1 MVFLVAAACVAACV
15 YFGIANYD
23 AYCKRGELLEKTN
36 ALKDKAAKIKA
47 DNEFKKEYFERVATD
62 EDFAAR
68 VVRETLGYVGENE
81 IIFKFDS
88 PAFSSKNGA
97 GVVVEKKSGK

>member
-1 MVFLVAAACVAACV
+1 MVFLAALACAAACV
-15 YFGIANYD
+15 YFGVANYD
-23 AYCKRGELLEKTN
+23 AYCRRGELLEKTE
-36 ALKDKAAKIKA
+36 ALKDKAAKIRA
-47 DNEFKKEYFERVATD
+47 DNEFKKEYFERVASD

-68 VVRETLGYVGENE
+68 VVRDTLGYVGENE

-88 PAFSSKNGA
+88 PAFSPKGGA